1 MAVQEQTPYIEHIAN
16 GVTTSFSLEFECKDK
31 EHLIVLVDN
40 VEPNVGTWSLVN
52 GAVVFGIAPAD
63 GKIISIQRN
72 TPFRR
77 DTNFQSYDNSLRPA
91 TINKDFD
98 WIWYKLQELGVADWI
113 LGSRI
118 DALKNYVDDRDDELR
133 AYLMEEIRKQGVALD
148 QLDDYYNYLMQR
160 LAQIA
165 VDKGWDSSFVVD
177 ASGETQQQVN
187 YNGGSKWHSR
197 VGGYL
202 KNERVVLANDDIVK
216 SAVDGNTINPNSD
229 MTGWL
234 LVNSDGQ
241 IKTWSGRTQEQKNK
255 ERITPLDHDA
265 KGDGITNDSLAFANI
280 ETSINAQVIDLCG
293 KTYLVG
299 PSVPIGNTYVNGFF
313 KISTGTDTGQ
323 TYHADD
329 SDAVLSDA
337 TDTGAAGTPY
347 SGGLILNQYTSA
359 GRSTRNR
366 RALIASQN
374 CRSSYQMCV
383 NIGSIYSWAK
393 GNVAGNYSSRQSIA
407 AAPQAVNIGTEEG
420 GVWGFAG
427 INAGAQFSIADGS
440 RCGNFIARYCNA
452 GGTRLAANF
461 ASHYSNAG
469 GGAGLRTKVNV
480 SGGSVESIEILD
492 GGKNYT
498 TGHNI
503 VVQDMQTSNDSN
515 AVVDFTLDATGKVT
529 AINIVNAGTG
539 LSNTAEHTVRLMYPS
554 SSGAE
559 CAANYSSY
567 KGEAHA
573 MYSSNISSYEVSNY
587 GFASSIIASRN
598 SKNYAKYGFIAGS
611 DVCNVL
617 DTALNNTAIIGSTG
631 VNLTAGR
638 TAAIASNGADLSGA
652 GSISLA
658 GYTVN
663 ATHTNTIIAGRRVS
677 SFADRTMVFGDAIS
691 GSASTANRKVQ
702 IGIASGNIAASGT
715 ITGSSPFADYAE
727 YFENAVKGEIPL
739 GVLVALDGDK
749 VKVANEADNVI
760 GVVSGTAFIVGNGSE
775 FTWNGRYLYGEFG
788 EPIYHDV
795 NCVRWSEYDGLV
807 SEAIDIPEDAEYY
820 TQTVQQENPDYNP
833 SLENIPR
840 SQRKDDWS
848 CVGLMGQV
856 YVRIGSDINIGDYL
870 VAVNGIGVPSSEKT
884 NLKIMKITKEFD
896 GEYGIAVC
904 LLK

>member
-1 MAVQEQTPYIEHIAN
+1 MSN
-16 GVTTSFSLEFECKDK
+16 S
-31 EHLIVLVDN
+31 
-40 VEPNVGTWSLVN
+40 PN
-52 GAVVFGIAPAD
+52 
-63 GKIISIQRN
+63 KIIS
-72 TPFRR
+72 
-77 DTNFQSYDNSLRPA
+77 
-91 TINKDFD
+91 
-98 WIWYKLQELGVADWI
+98 LQELINAQVDAYKLELIMNEAPWVEI
-113 LGSRI
+113 TTRLGRKCYSIATIQGII
-118 DALKNYVDDRDDELR
+118 D
-133 AYLMEEIRKQGVALD
+133 QF
-148 QLDDYYNYLMQR
+148 QLDTQAELQNLQDAI
-160 LAQIA
+160 AQIIT
-165 VDKGWDSSFVVD
+165 G
-177 ASGETQQQVN
+177 
-187 YNGGSKWHSR
+187 
-197 VGGYL
+197 
-202 KNERVVLANDDIVK
+202 VL
-216 SAVDGNTINPNSD
+216 SD
-229 MTGWL
+229 
-234 LVNSDGQ
+234 VSVR
-241 IKTWSGRTQEQKNK
+241 TWSDRTQEQKNK
-255 ERITPLDHDA
+255 ERITPLDFGA
-265 KGDGITNDSLAFANI
+265 VGDSIANDTADFASLEA
-280 ETSINAQVIDLCG
+280 SISGQMIDLCG
-293 KTYLVG
+293 KTYLVD
-299 PSVPIGNTYVNGFF
+299 SIPIGNTYVNGFF
-313 KISTGTDTGQ
+313 KIASGIDTGQ

-503 VVQDMQTSNDSN
+503 VVQDLQTSNDSN

-539 LSNTAEHTVRLMYPS
+539 LSNTAEYTVRLMYPT

-559 CAANYSSY
+559 CSANYSSY

-587 GFASSIIASRN
+587 GFASSIIASQN

-611 DVCNVL
+611 DDCNVL

-638 TAAIASNGADLSGA
+638 TAAIASNGAYLSGT

-702 IGIASGNIAASGT
+702 IGIASGNITASGT

-739 GVLVALDGDK
+739 GTLLTLEDDRVRIASDGDD
-749 VKVANEADNVI
+749 VL
-760 GVVSGTAFIVGNGSE
+760 GVVSGTAFIVGNDSE
-775 FTWNGRYLYGEFG
+775 FHWNGRYLTGEFG
-788 EPIYHDV
+788 EPVYEDV
-795 NCVRWSEYDGLV
+795 ECVRWAASYVELKGKDPQLIFDSYDGAV
-807 SEAIDIPEDAEYY
+807 SGYAGQIPPYAEYY
-820 TQTVQQENPDYNP
+820 SETVRKENPEYDP
-833 SLENIPR
+833 ELENIPR
-840 SQRKDDWS
+840 SQRKEQWS

-856 YVRIGSDINIGDYL
+856 HVRIGSDINIGDYL